1 VRDSRSISSKIS
13 RAEFYPELSLLAITQ
28 TYFKIQSCNSIGRAT
43 LTEVSS
49 ETRFL
54 HAVEM
59 GLGAWQWGDR
69 VVWQYGH
76 DYGVEEVRHAFQS
89 SLADGIRFVDTAELY
104 GNGLS
109 ERLLGR
115 FLKETDQPVL
125 IATKFFPW
133 PWRLDKGALPRALKE
148 SLARLGV
155 ESVDLYQIHWPSPVM
170 STDALMDG
178 LSECIKSGMTR
189 TVGVSNFGHER
200 MLAAYSALARNNI
213 QLASN
218 QVHYSLLSR
227 AVEKNGTLARCKELG
242 IRMIAYSPLEKG
254 LLTGKYNVDA
264 PPPGRRTKQY
274 AELLTK
280 IQPLL
285 KLMTEIGQDHGGK
298 SNAQVALNWLICK
311 GTMPIPG
318 AKNAEQ
324 AQQNAGAPGWRLTDE
339 EVAKLDYASDLILE
353 STTTTQ

>member
-1 VRDSRSISSKIS
+1 
-13 RAEFYPELSLLAITQ
+13 
-28 TYFKIQSCNSIGRAT
+28 

-76 DYGVEEVRHAFQS
+76 GYGVEEVRQAFQT

-125 IATKFFPW
+125 IATKFFPM
-133 PWRLDKGALPRALKE
+133 PWRFNKGALPRALKG
-148 SLARLGV
+148 SLARIGV
-155 ESVDLYQIHWPSPVM
+155 ESVDLYQIHFPSPVM
-170 STDALMDG
+170 STDTLMDG

-218 QVHYSLLSR
+218 QLHFSLLER
-227 AVEKNGTLARCKELG
+227 VYEKNGTLARCKELG

-254 LLTGKYNVDA
+254 LLTGKYNA
-264 PPPGRRTKQY
+264 ENSPPGSRAKKY
-274 AELLTK
+274 SEILTK

-298 SNAQVALNWLICK
+298 STAQVALNWVICK
-311 GTMPIPG
+311 GALPIPG

-324 AQQNAGAPGWRLTDE
+324 AQQNAGALGWRLTEE
-339 EVAKLDYASDLILE
+339 EVNKLDYASDLILE